1 MMRQRFALR
10 VLALTTAVTI
20 AGCLG
25 DSPVA
30 PTIENATFA
39 PSLGIDLDDFTRLG
53 SGLYYRDIVVGT
65 GAQATV
71 GTLVS
76 VRYSG
81 SLTNAFVFDSG
92 GASRTPVD
100 FTIGEG
106 GLIAGFEE
114 GTFGM
119 RVGGTRQIII
129 PPHLGYGSQPRTG
142 IPANSILV
150 FTLELLSAD

>member
-1 MMRQRFALR
+1 MRRSALR
-10 VLALTTAVTI
+10 LLPLMAAITI
-20 AGCLG
+20 AGCLD

-30 PTIENATFA
+30 PNIESTTFA
-39 PSLGIDLDDFTRLG
+39 PSLGIDLDDFTRTS

-65 GAQATV
+65 GTRAAI

-76 VRYSG
+76 VRYKG
-81 SLTNAFVFDSG
+81 SLTNGTVFDSG
-92 GASRTPVD
+92 GPSRQPVE
-100 FTIGEG
+100 FTIGQG
-106 GLIAGFEE
+106 GLIPGFEE
-114 GTFGM
+114 GTFDM

-150 FTLELLSAD
+150 FTLELLGAS